1 MRRRTGAIG
10 TLIALT
16 AVLPAA
22 PAHAQDLDCR
32 DFTYQEDA
40 QALFDSDPRDP
51 HRLDEDQGPDDG
63 IACEALP
70 RRAAGTASSTSSPRP
85 TTAAPST
92 SPAGPTTVPSTAP
105 TTGPTAVPTT
115 TPATEPP
122 SGVAGTSTAPAAVA
136 SRGVRGG
143 LGGSSDS
150 GPSGLE
156 LGVGAT
162 FVAGAL
168 AVGGYLLKRRRS

>member
-1 MRRRTGAIG
+1 MRRRTGTAG
-10 TLIALT
+10 MLIALT
-16 AVLPAA
+16 AVLPLAA

-32 DFTYQEDA
+32 DFTHQEDA

-70 RRAAGTASSTSSPRP
+70 RRTDGTASSTSSPRP

-92 SPAGPTTVPSTAP
+92 SPAGPTT
-105 TTGPTAVPTT
+105 GPTAVPSTVPTTVTT
-115 TPATEPP
+115 TA
-122 SGVAGTSTAPAAVA
+122 STAPTPPAVTSSSPAAVA

-143 LGGSSDS
+143 LGGSSDD
-150 GPSGLE
+150 GPGGLE
-156 LGVGAT
+156 TGIGAA
-162 FVAGAL
+162 FVVGAL
-168 AVGGYLLKRRRS
+168 AVGGHLLRRRRS

>member
-40 QALFDSDPRDP
+40 QALFDSDRRDP

-70 RRAAGTASSTSSPRP
+70 RRADGTASSTSSPRP
-85 TTAAPST
+85 TTAAPSA
-92 SPAGPTTVPSTAP
+92 SPAGPTTAP
-105 TTGPTAVPTT
+105 PTGPTAVPTT
-115 TPATEPP
+115 TPAPEPP
-122 SGVAGTSTAPAAVA
+122 PGVAGTSTSPAAVA

-156 LGVGAT
+156 LGIGAA

-168 AVGGYLLKRRRS
+168 AVGGYLLRRRRS

>member
-10 TLIALT
+10 TLIALA
-16 AVLPAA
+16 AVLPQSSA
-22 PAHAQDLDCR
+22 AHAQDLDCR
-32 DFTYQEDA
+32 DFTHQEDA
-40 QALFDSDPRDP
+40 QALFDSNPRDP

-70 RRAAGTASSTSSPRP
+70 RRADETASSTSSPRP
-85 TTAAPST
+85 TTAAPSV
-92 SPAGPTTVPSTAP
+92 SPTGSTTPTTVPTP
-105 TTGPTAVPTT
+105 VPTL
-115 TPATEPP
+115 TP
-122 SGVAGTSTAPAAVA
+122 SVVATSTSPAAAA

-156 LGVGAT
+156 AGIGAA

-168 AVGGYLLKRRRS
+168 AVGGYLLRRRRA

>member
-10 TLIALT
+10 TLIALA
-16 AVLPAA
+16 AVLPQASA
-22 PAHAQDLDCR
+22 AHAQDLDCR
-32 DFTYQEDA
+32 DFTHQEDA
-40 QALFDSDPRDP
+40 QALFDSDPSDP

-70 RRAAGTASSTSSPRP
+70 RRADGTASSTSSPRP
-85 TTAAPST
+85 TTAAPSV
-92 SPAGPTTVPSTAP
+92 SPTGSTT
-105 TTGPTAVPTT
+105 PTAVPTL
-115 TPATEPP
+115 TPPV
-122 SGVAGTSTAPAAVA
+122 VATSTSPAAVA

-156 LGVGAT
+156 AGIGAA

-168 AVGGYLLKRRRS
+168 AVGGYLLRRRRA